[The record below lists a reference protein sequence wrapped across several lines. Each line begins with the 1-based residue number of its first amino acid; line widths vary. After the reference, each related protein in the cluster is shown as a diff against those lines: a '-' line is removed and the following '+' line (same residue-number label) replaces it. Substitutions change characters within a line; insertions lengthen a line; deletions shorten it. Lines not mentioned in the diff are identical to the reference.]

1 MAAKMNPDLKKERE
15 GASFD
20 PEKITNLL
28 YGGPDRVTSKR
39 ELESLALNDPDF
51 QHEDLNFMSREQ
63 QYETQLKKSILVVQK
78 QKELGIVDQMDLH
91 SYSYN
96 GVFQSMSG
104 PFGLHTSMFLP
115 TLRGQGTDEQKAKWL
130 KMAEE
135 YAIIGTY
142 AQTEMGHGTFLRG
155 LETTSTYDPQTQE
168 FILNTPT
175 LTGTKW
181 WPGCL
186 GKTSNYCVLMAQL
199 YIHGKSYGPHPFMVQ
214 IRSLQDHKP
223 LPGVTVGD
231 IGPKFGYQ
239 GNDNGFLRFDNVRIP
254 RDNML
259 MKYSRVEPDG
269 TYVKPPSSKL
279 AYGTMVRVRSMIVGE
294 ASESLSKAVTIAIR
308 YSCVRRQS
316 EMKPGHPEPQVLDY
330 VTQQYKLFPFL
341 AAAYAFVFA
350 SRTMIFVYFQSMAK
364 ISSGDITVLPELH
377 ALSSGLKS
385 LSSWVMNAGIEEC
398 RMACGGHGYSHASGI
413 PSIYMEH
420 TPAAT
425 YEGENTVLMLQ
436 TARYLMKSYNQSMQG
451 EKLADSVAYLSGV
464 QPVPAA
470 GRTRNVL
477 DLGVLIEA
485 YQHRAARLVHE
496 AALQLR
502 NERQAGKDQPDAW
515 NAASVDLVKA
525 AKAHSQYFVVKNF
538 AGRLTDPALD
548 SAAQAVLTR
557 LCQLYALHGVVDN
570 SGDFLEDDYLTGTDI
585 RQARRH
591 INALMAKLRPDAVA
605 LVDAFDFP
613 DGILNSVLGRYDGNV
628 YEHLLEWAKASPLN
642 KTDVHESYHKYLK
655 PFLEANRAKL

>member
-1 MAAKMNPDLKKERE
+1 MAAKMNPDLKKERD

-20 PEKITNLL
+20 PEKIVNFL
-28 YGGPDRVTSKR
+28 YGGPDRVRRRR
-39 ELESLALNDPDF
+39 EVVSLALDDPDF

-78 QKELGIVDQMDLH
+78 QKELGLVSPEDMGN
-91 SYSYN
+91 YNYN
-96 GVFQSMSG
+96 GVFKGMSG

-115 TLRGQGTDEQKAKWL
+115 TLRGQATAEQKAKWL
-130 KMAEE
+130 KMAEN

-168 FILNTPT
+168 FVLNTPT
-175 LTGTKW
+175 PTGTKW

-231 IGPKFGYQ
+231 IGPKFGYA

-279 AYGTMVRVRSMIVGE
+279 AYGTMVQVRSFIVSE
-294 ASESLSKAVTIAIR
+294 ASDSLAKAVTIAVR

-330 VTQQYKLFPFL
+330 VTQQYKLFPYL
-341 AAAYAFVFA
+341 AAAYAFMLA
-350 SRTMIFVYFQSMAK
+350 ARSMIFVYFRSMEK
-364 ISSGDITVLPELH
+364 IGRGDITVLPELH

-436 TARYLMKSYNQSMQG
+436 TARYLMKSYNQSLQG
-451 EKLADSVAYLSGV
+451 EKLAGSVAYLSGV
-464 QPVPAA
+464 QPVPVA

-477 DLGVLIEA
+477 DLNVLIQA
-485 YQHRAARLVHE
+485 FQHRAARLVHE
-496 AALQLR
+496 AALQLKK
-502 NERQAGKDQPDAW
+502 ERQTGKDQPDAW

-538 AGRLTDPALD
+538 ADRLTDPALD
-548 SAAQAVLTR
+548 SAARAVLTR
-557 LCQLYALHGVVDN
+557 LCQLYALHDIVN
-570 SGDFLEDDYLTGTDI
+570 SSGDFLEDGYLTGSDI

-613 DGILNSVLGRYDGNV
+613 DGILNSILGRYDGNV
-628 YEHLLEWAKASPLN
+628 YQHLLEWAKASPLN
-642 KTDVHESYHKYLK
+642 KTDVHESYYKYLK

>member
-1 MAAKMNPDLKKERE
+1 MNPDLKKERD

-20 PEKITNLL
+20 PEKIVNFL
-28 YGGPDRVTSKR
+28 YGGPDRVRRRR
-39 ELESLALNDPDF
+39 EVVSLALDDPDF

-78 QKELGIVDQMDLH
+78 QKELGLVSPEDMGN
-91 SYSYN
+91 YNYN
-96 GVFQSMSG
+96 GVFKSMSG

-115 TLRGQGTDEQKAKWL
+115 TLRGQATAEQKAKWL
-130 KMAEE
+130 KMAEN

-168 FILNTPT
+168 FVLNTPT
-175 LTGTKW
+175 PTGTKW

-231 IGPKFGYQ
+231 IGPKFGYA

-259 MKYSRVEPDG
+259 MKYSRVMSFFCYLKTVLTPTTESVFLYLHMYSVETAPRPG
-269 TYVKPPSSKL
+269 RPSC
-279 AYGTMVRVRSMIVGE
+279 AIDE
-294 ASESLSKAVTIAIR
+294 ASVGGPTWGVLQN
-308 YSCVRRQS
+308 RQ
-316 EMKPGHPEPQVLDY
+316 PEPQVLDY
-330 VTQQYKLFPFL
+330 VTQQYKLFPYL
-341 AAAYAFVFA
+341 AAAYAFMLA
-350 SRTMIFVYFQSMAK
+350 ARSMIFVYFRSMEK
-364 ISSGDITVLPELH
+364 IGRGDITVLPELH

-436 TARYLMKSYNQSMQG
+436 TARYLMKSYNQSLQG
-451 EKLADSVAYLSGV
+451 EKLAGSVAYLSGV

-477 DLGVLIEA
+477 DLNVLIQA
-485 YQHRAARLVHE
+485 FQHRAARLVHE
-496 AALQLR
+496 AALQLKK
-502 NERQAGKDQPDAW
+502 ERQTGKDQPDAW
-515 NAASVDLVKA
+515 NAAAVDLVKA

-538 AGRLTDPALD
+538 ADRLTDPALD
-548 SAAQAVLTR
+548 SAARAVLTR
-557 LCQLYALHGVVDN
+557 LCQLYALHDIVN
-570 SGDFLEDDYLTGTDI
+570 SSGDFLEDGYLTGADI

-613 DGILNSVLGRYDGNV
+613 DGILNSILGRYDGNV
-628 YEHLLEWAKASPLN
+628 YQHLLEWAKASPLN
-642 KTDVHESYHKYLK
+642 KTDVHESYYKYLK

>member
-1 MAAKMNPDLKKERE
+1 MAAKMNPDLKKERD

-20 PEKITNLL
+20 PEKIVNFL
-28 YGGPDRVTSKR
+28 YGGPDRVRRRR
-39 ELESLALNDPDF
+39 EVVSLALDDPDF

-78 QKELGIVDQMDLH
+78 QKELGLVSPEDMGN
-91 SYSYN
+91 YNYN
-96 GVFQSMSG
+96 GVFKSMSG

-115 TLRGQGTDEQKAKWL
+115 TLRGQATAEQKAKWL
-130 KMAEE
+130 KMAEN

-168 FILNTPT
+168 FVLNTPT
-175 LTGTKW
+175 PTGTKW

-214 IRSLQDHKP
+214 IRNLQDHKP

-231 IGPKFGYQ
+231 IGPKFGYA

-259 MKYSRVEPDG
+259 MKYSRVMN
-269 TYVKPPSSKL
+269 Y
-279 AYGTMVRVRSMIVGE
+279 
-294 ASESLSKAVTIAIR
+294 TIQVAG
-308 YSCVRRQS
+308 Q
-316 EMKPGHPEPQVLDY
+316 PEPQVLDY
-330 VTQQYKLFPFL
+330 VTQQYKLFPYL
-341 AAAYAFVFA
+341 AAAYAFMLA
-350 SRTMIFVYFQSMAK
+350 ARSMIFVYFRSMEK
-364 ISSGDITVLPELH
+364 IGRGDITVLPELH

-436 TARYLMKSYNQSMQG
+436 TARYLMKSYNQSLQG
-451 EKLADSVAYLSGV
+451 EKLAGSVAYLSGV

-477 DLGVLIEA
+477 DLNVLIQA
-485 YQHRAARLVHE
+485 FQHRAARLVHE
-496 AALQLR
+496 AALQLKK
-502 NERQAGKDQPDAW
+502 ERQTGKDQPDAW
-515 NAASVDLVKA
+515 NAAAVDLVKA

-538 AGRLTDPALD
+538 ADRLTDPALD
-548 SAAQAVLTR
+548 SAARAVLTR
-557 LCQLYALHGVVDN
+557 LCQLYALHDIVN
-570 SGDFLEDDYLTGTDI
+570 SSGDFLEDGYLTGADI

-613 DGILNSVLGRYDGNV
+613 DGILNSILGRYDGNV
-628 YEHLLEWAKASPLN
+628 YQHLLEWAKASPLN
-642 KTDVHESYHKYLK
+642 KTDVHESYYKYLK